1 MPKMQDISRR
11 ELFAAAAAAGAA
23 LVAPEAA
30 NAGAFPPNVVQYK
43 TTAGDAG
50 HQCRS
55 CKLFVPNA
63 SAAAAGSCKSV
74 SGEISPDGWCKLWTD
89 QLT

>member
-1 MPKMQDISRR
+1 MLKMQDISRR

-30 NAGAFPPNVVQYK
+30 NAGAFPQNIVHYQ

-50 HQCRS
+50 HQCRG
-55 CKLFVPNA
+55 CKLFVP
-63 SAAAAGSCKSV
+63 SAAADAAGSCKSV
-74 SGEISPDGWCKLWTD
+74 SGEINPNGWCKLWTD
-89 QLT
+89 HAI